1 MTDFNQL
8 CETFKEHI
16 WQPADFTKYI
26 WRADCWTFSYNASND
41 EQMLFN
47 GDGDTYNFDVLGEV
61 QIGEYVLFTL
71 KDDYG
76 GDAFQAFC
84 SVSKKLDEDEYWNRC
99 AAEEEDE

>member
-1 MTDFNQL
+1 MTDFKQV
-8 CETFKEHI
+8 CEIFQGHV

-26 WRADCWTFSYNASND
+26 WSADCWTFSYNASND

-47 GDGDTYNFDVLGEV
+47 GDGDTYNFDVLEEV

-76 GDAFQAFC
+76 GDAFQAFAQ
-84 SVSKKLDEDEYWNRC
+84 SVKS
-99 AAEEEDE
+99 